1 MRQIGEHRA
10 DTTCVI
16 KVCEEREETMT
27 REVAKQNLIGFG
39 IAEPTDEQIT
49 NYLNQIGGEVK
60 GYKDKLANVGDKDDK
75 IAELEKQ
82 LEKIQKQGMSDVELA
97 NAEKDKALASVAN
110 LEKQIEQMITK
121 TELAKLGITGEVADT
136 LVSGNGKLDFATLGQ
151 IISDREKNAVSEYEK
166 KALDGT
172 PNPNGKKGSEPNDER
187 TEAEKIAESLGKTAS
202 ATSKDSEAIIA
213 SYKS

>member
-1 MRQIGEHRA
+1 
-10 DTTCVI
+10 
-16 KVCEEREETMT
+16 MT
-27 REVAKQNLIGFG
+27 REQAKQNLIGFG

-49 NYLNQIGGEVK
+49 NYLNQIGAETK
-60 GYKDKLANVGDKDDK
+60 SYKDKLASAGDKDAT
-75 IAELEKQ
+75 IAELEKK
-82 LEKIQKQGMSDVELA
+82 LEQINKQNMTDIELA
-97 NAEKDKALASVAN
+97 NAERDKALSSVAN

-166 KALDGT
+166 KALENT
-172 PNPNGKKGSEPNDER
+172 PNPSGSKGKEEPQK
-187 TEAEKIAESLGKTAS
+187 TEAEKIAESLGKVAS
-202 ATSKDSEAIIA
+202 ATSKTSESIID

>member
-10 DTTCVI
+10 EATCVI
-16 KVCEEREETMT
+16 KVCVWRKEMT
-27 REVAKQNLIGFG
+27 RKEAEQNLIGFG

-49 NYLNQIGGEVK
+49 NYLNQIGAETK
-60 GYKDKLANVGDKDDK
+60 SYKDKLASVGGKDDR
-75 IAELEKQ
+75 IAELEKE
-82 LEKIQKQGMSDVELA
+82 LEKLNKQNMSDLELA
-97 NAEKDKALASVAN
+97 NAERDKALSSVAN

-166 KALDGT
+166 KALENT
-172 PNPNGKKGSEPNDER
+172 PNPSGSKGKEETQK
-187 TEAEKIAESLGKTAS
+187 TEAERIAESLGKSAS
-202 ATSKDSEAIIA
+202 ATGKDSEAIIA

>member
-1 MRQIGEHRA
+1 
-10 DTTCVI
+10 
-16 KVCEEREETMT
+16 MT
-27 REVAKQNLIGFG
+27 REQAKQNLIGFG

-49 NYLNQIGGEVK
+49 NYLNQIGAETK
-60 GYKDKLANVGDKDDK
+60 SYKDKLASVGSKDER
-75 IAELEKQ
+75 IAELEKE
-82 LEKIQKQGMSDVELA
+82 LEKINKQNMTDIELA
-97 NAEKDKALASVAN
+97 NAERDKALSSVAN

-166 KALDGT
+166 KALENT
-172 PNPNGKKGSEPNDER
+172 PNPSGSKGKDEPQK
-187 TEAEKIAESLGKTAS
+187 TEAEKVAENLGKTAS

>member
-1 MRQIGEHRA
+1 
-10 DTTCVI
+10 
-16 KVCEEREETMT
+16 MT
-27 REVAKQNLIGFG
+27 REQAKQNLIGFG

-49 NYLNQIGGEVK
+49 NYLNQIGAETK
-60 GYKDKLANVGDKDDK
+60 SYKDKLASVGGKDDR
-75 IAELEKQ
+75 IAELEKE
-82 LEKIQKQGMSDVELA
+82 LEKLNKQNMSDLELA
-97 NAEKDKALASVAN
+97 NAERDKALSSVAN

-166 KALDGT
+166 KALENT
-172 PNPNGKKGSEPNDER
+172 PNPSGSKGKEEPQK
-187 TEAEKIAESLGKTAS
+187 TQAEQIAETLGKVAS
-202 ATSKDSEAIIA
+202 ATSKTSESIID

>member
-1 MRQIGEHRA
+1 
-10 DTTCVI
+10 
-16 KVCEEREETMT
+16 MT
-27 REVAKQNLIGFG
+27 REQAKQNLIGFG

-49 NYLNQIGGEVK
+49 NYLNQIGAETK
-60 GYKDKLANVGDKDDK
+60 GYKEKLASAGDKDNR
-75 IAELEKQ
+75 IAELEKE
-82 LEKIQKQGMSDVELA
+82 LEKINKQNMSDIELA
-97 NAEKDKALASVAN
+97 NAERDKALSSVAN

-121 TELAKLGITGEVADT
+121 TELAKLGITGDVADT

-166 KALDGT
+166 KALEDT
-172 PNPNGKKGSEPNDER
+172 PNPSGSKGKEEPQK
-187 TEAEKIAESLGKTAS
+187 TEAEQIAENLGKSAS

>member
-1 MRQIGEHRA
+1 MRQIGEHGA
-10 DTTCVI
+10 DTTCVN
-16 KVCEEREETMT
+16 KVCVWRKEMT
-27 REVAKQNLIGFG
+27 REQAKQNLIGFG

-49 NYLNQIGGEVK
+49 NYLNQIGAETK
-60 GYKDKLANVGDKDDK
+60 SYKDKLASVGGKDDR
-75 IAELEKQ
+75 IAELEKE
-82 LEKIQKQGMSDVELA
+82 LEKLNKQNMTELELER
-97 NAEKDKALASVAN
+97 AEKDKALSSVAN

-166 KALDGT
+166 KALENT
-172 PNPNGKKGSEPNDER
+172 PNPSGSKGKDEPQK
-187 TEAEKIAESLGKTAS
+187 TEAERIAESLGKVAS
-202 ATSKDSEAIIA
+202 ATSKTSESIID

>member
-1 MRQIGEHRA
+1 
-10 DTTCVI
+10 
-16 KVCEEREETMT
+16 MT
-27 REVAKQNLIGFG
+27 RKEAEQNLIGFG

-49 NYLNQIGGEVK
+49 NYLNQIGAETK
-60 GYKDKLANVGDKDDK
+60 SYKDKLASVGGKDDR
-75 IAELEKQ
+75 IAELEKE
-82 LEKIQKQGMSDVELA
+82 LEKLNKQNMTELELER
-97 NAEKDKALASVAN
+97 AEKDKALSSVAN

-166 KALDGT
+166 KALENT
-172 PNPNGKKGSEPNDER
+172 PNPSGSKGKE
-187 TEAEKIAESLGKTAS
+187 EAQKTQAEQIAETLGKVAS
-202 ATSKDSEAIIA
+202 ATSKTSESIID

>member
-1 MRQIGEHRA
+1 
-10 DTTCVI
+10 
-16 KVCEEREETMT
+16 MT
-27 REVAKQNLIGFG
+27 REQAKQNLIGFG

-49 NYLNQIGGEVK
+49 NYLNQIGAETK
-60 GYKDKLANVGDKDDK
+60 HYKDKLASVGGKDDR
-75 IAELEKQ
+75 IAELEKE
-82 LEKIQKQGMSDVELA
+82 LEKLNKQNMSDLELA
-97 NAEKDKALASVAN
+97 NAERDKALSSVAN

-121 TELAKLGITGEVADT
+121 SELAKIGIVGEVADN

-166 KALDGT
+166 KALENT
-172 PNPNGKKGSEPNDER
+172 PNPIGSKGKDEPQK
-187 TEAEKIAESLGKTAS
+187 TEAEKIAENLGKTAS

>member
-1 MRQIGEHRA
+1 
-10 DTTCVI
+10 
-16 KVCEEREETMT
+16 MT
-27 REVAKQNLIGFG
+27 REQAKQNLIGFG
-39 IAEPTDEQIT
+39 IAEPNDEQIT
-49 NYLNQIGGEVK
+49 NYLNQIGAETK
-60 GYKDKLANVGDKDDK
+60 SYKDKLASVGGKDDR
-75 IAELEKQ
+75 IAELEKE
-82 LEKIQKQGMSDVELA
+82 LEKLNKQNMTELELER
-97 NAEKDKALASVAN
+97 AEKDKALSSVAN

-166 KALDGT
+166 KALENT
-172 PNPNGKKGSEPNDER
+172 PNPSGSKGKEEVEK
-187 TEAEKIAESLGKTAS
+187 TEAEQIAENLGKSAS

>member
-1 MRQIGEHRA
+1 ME
-10 DTTCVI
+10 VI
-16 KVCEEREETMT
+16 MT
-27 REVAKQNLIGFG
+27 REQAKQNLIGFG

-49 NYLNQIGGEVK
+49 NYLNQIGAETK
-60 GYKDKLANVGDKDDK
+60 GYKEKLASAGDKDNR
-75 IAELEKQ
+75 IAELEKE
-82 LEKIQKQGMSDVELA
+82 LEKINKQNMSDIELA
-97 NAEKDKALASVAN
+97 NAERDKALSSVAN

-166 KALDGT
+166 KALENT
-172 PNPNGKKGSEPNDER
+172 PNPSGSKGKEEPQK
-187 TEAEKIAESLGKTAS
+187 TEAEQIAENLGKSAS

>member
-1 MRQIGEHRA
+1 
-10 DTTCVI
+10 
-16 KVCEEREETMT
+16 MT
-27 REVAKQNLIGFG
+27 REQAKQNLIGFG

-49 NYLNQIGGEVK
+49 NYLNQIGAETK
-60 GYKDKLANVGDKDDK
+60 GYKEKLASAGDKDNR
-75 IAELEKQ
+75 IAELEKE
-82 LEKIQKQGMSDVELA
+82 LEKINKQNMSDIELA
-97 NAEKDKALASVAN
+97 NAERDKALSSVAN

-121 TELAKLGITGEVADT
+121 TELAKLGITGDVADT

-166 KALDGT
+166 KALENT
-172 PNPNGKKGSEPNDER
+172 PNPSGSKGKEEPQK
-187 TEAEKIAESLGKTAS
+187 TEAEQIAENLGKSAS

>member
-1 MRQIGEHRA
+1 
-10 DTTCVI
+10 
-16 KVCEEREETMT
+16 MT
-27 REVAKQNLIGFG
+27 RKEAEQNLIGFG

-49 NYLNQIGGEVK
+49 NYLNQIGAETK
-60 GYKDKLANVGDKDDK
+60 SYKDKLASVGSKDDR
-75 IAELEKQ
+75 IAELEKE
-82 LEKIQKQGMSDVELA
+82 LEKLNKQNMTELELER
-97 NAEKDKALASVAN
+97 AEKDKALSSVAN

-166 KALDGT
+166 KALENT
-172 PNPNGKKGSEPNDER
+172 PNPSGSKGKEEPQK
-187 TEAEKIAESLGKTAS
+187 TEAEQIAENLGKSAS

>member
-1 MRQIGEHRA
+1 
-10 DTTCVI
+10 
-16 KVCEEREETMT
+16 MT
-27 REVAKQNLIGFG
+27 RKEAEQNLIGFG

-49 NYLNQIGGEVK
+49 NYLNQIGAETK
-60 GYKDKLANVGDKDDK
+60 SYKDKLASVGGKDDR
-75 IAELEKQ
+75 IAELEKE
-82 LEKIQKQGMSDVELA
+82 LEKLNKQNMTELELER
-97 NAEKDKALASVAN
+97 AEKDKALSSVAN

-151 IISDREKNAVSEYEK
+151 IISDREKNAISEYEK
-166 KALDGT
+166 KALENT
-172 PNPNGKKGSEPNDER
+172 PNPSGNKGKNEPQK
-187 TEAEKIAESLGKTAS
+187 TEAEQIAENLGKSAS

>member
-1 MRQIGEHRA
+1 M
-10 DTTCVI
+10 
-16 KVCEEREETMT
+16 EEIMT
-27 REVAKQNLIGFG
+27 REQAKQNLIGFG
-39 IAEPTDEQIT
+39 ITEPSDEMIT

-60 GYKDKLANVGDKDDK
+60 GYKDKLASVGDKDEK
-75 IAELEKQ
+75 ISELEKQ

-121 TELAKLGITGEVADT
+121 TELAKLGITGEVADN
-136 LVSGNGKLDFATLGQ
+136 LVSGGGKLDFATLGQ

-166 KALDGT
+166 KALENT
-172 PNPNGKKGSEPNDER
+172 PNPNGNKGKEENQK
-187 TEAEKIAESLGKTAS
+187 TEAEQIAESLGKAAS

>member
-1 MRQIGEHRA
+1 
-10 DTTCVI
+10 
-16 KVCEEREETMT
+16 MT
-27 REVAKQNLIGFG
+27 REQAKQNLIGFG

-49 NYLNQIGGEVK
+49 NYLNQIGAETK
-60 GYKDKLANVGDKDDK
+60 SYKDKLASVGGKDDR
-75 IAELEKQ
+75 IAELEKE
-82 LEKIQKQGMSDVELA
+82 LEKLNKQNMTELELER
-97 NAEKDKALASVAN
+97 AEKDKALSSVAN

-166 KALDGT
+166 KALENT
-172 PNPNGKKGSEPNDER
+172 PNPSGSKGKEEPQK
-187 TEAEKIAESLGKTAS
+187 TQAEQIAETLGKVAS
-202 ATSKDSEAIIA
+202 ATSKTSESIID